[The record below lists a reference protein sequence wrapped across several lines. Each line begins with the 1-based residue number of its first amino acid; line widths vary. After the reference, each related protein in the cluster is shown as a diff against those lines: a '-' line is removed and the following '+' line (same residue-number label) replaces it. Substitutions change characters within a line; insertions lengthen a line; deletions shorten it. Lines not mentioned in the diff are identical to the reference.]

1 MAEQI
6 EQVEQAEA
14 NGSEKTVKTT
24 ALTES
29 TFLHY
34 INVKPAETDRM
45 DFADWAARE
54 QVRLLQSING
64 KLTFF
69 TVLIIIG
76 LILNV
81 IAAMF

>member
-6 EQVEQAEA
+6 EQVEQAGA

-54 QVRLLQSING
+54 QVRLLRAIND
-64 KLTFF
+64 KLTILTMLFILGFLFGF
-69 TVLIIIG
+69 TII
-76 LILNV
+76 V
-81 IAAMF
+81 F

>member
-6 EQVEQAEA
+6 EQVEQAGA

-54 QVRLLQSING
+54 QVLLLRSIND

-69 TVLIIIG
+69 MVLTIIG
-76 LILNV
+76 LILGL
-81 IAAMF
+81 IISCF